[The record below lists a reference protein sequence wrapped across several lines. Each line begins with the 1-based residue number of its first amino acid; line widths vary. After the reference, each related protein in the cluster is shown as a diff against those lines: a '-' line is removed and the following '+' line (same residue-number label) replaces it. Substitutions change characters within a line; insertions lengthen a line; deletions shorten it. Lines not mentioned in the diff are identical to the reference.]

1 MQRSWVHQEAASV
14 WTGPAWIAT
23 VGGGPCLAL
32 HPGKSSVCPDK
43 RRGHV
48 GKGEGCPLAWGL
60 LRKDL

>member
-1 MQRSWVHQEAASV
+1 MDRPRLDCYSR
-14 WTGPAWIAT
+14 
-23 VGGGPCLAL
+23 GGPCLAH
-32 HPGKSSVCPDK
+32 HPRKSSVCPDK